1 MPLERTAAA
10 LIAAARSGLEA
21 LTPAQLIAE
30 WPAEATV
37 LVDLREREEIAR
49 DGLLPGAIHVPRGL
63 LEFAADSASPL
74 HNPALSPERRVILY
88 CASGGRSALGA
99 KALREMGYTR
109 LAHLEGGVLAWKAQG
124 LPLSGACGAVPD
136 PSR

>member
-88 CASGGRSALGA
+88 CASGGRSATAARMLLAAGYPDVINAGGLGDMP
-99 KALREMGYTR
+99 R
-109 LAHLEGGVLAWKAQG
+109 
-124 LPLSGACGAVPD
+124 
-136 PSR
+136 

>member
-1 MPLERTAAA
+1 MPLEKTAAA

-21 LTPAQLIAE
+21 VTPVQLAAE
-30 WPAEATV
+30 WPADDAV

-63 LEFAADSASPL
+63 LEFAADPASPL
-74 HNPALSPERRVILY
+74 HNPALRPERRVILY

-99 KALREMGYTR
+99 RALREMGYTR
-109 LAHLEGGVLAWKAQG
+109 LAHLEGGVGAWKAQG
-124 LPLSGACGAVPD
+124 LPLRTG
-136 PSR
+136 